1 MVGTYP
7 QYNLASEQP
16 LLKNIYEANIGVK
29 ISKKHNLWIDM
40 GIMPSHIG
48 FESWKRYGNQEYFS
62 G

>member
-7 QYNLASEQP
+7 QYNWPRNSLYC
-16 LLKNIYEANIGVK
+16 KIYTEANIGVK

-48 FESWKRYGNQEYFS
+48 FESAIGKIVWH
-62 G
+62 